1 MGEFGM
7 SAVGVGG
14 LIGGFVG
21 LGILVLVIL
30 VIIAASC
37 IKIVPQAHAY
47 VVERLGTYRATWSVG
62 FHLKMPF
69 IDKVDRKSVV

>member
-47 VVERLGTYRATWSVG
+47 VVERQIGRAHV
-62 FHLKMPF
+62 
-69 IDKVDRKSVV
+69 

>member
-30 VIIAASC
+30 VIIAASSSTSYSLKVSRYLMMRIMKC
-37 IKIVPQAHAY
+37 IWQIWLQAASQ
-47 VVERLGTYRATWSVG
+47 RLIR
-62 FHLKMPF
+62 
-69 IDKVDRKSVV
+69 